1 MEKSKIRIFLY
12 VVDSGSLTKAAT
24 AFGYTTSGISHMMA
38 ALEEEVGFPLLVRS
52 KSGVVP
58 TDNANRLIPIMRSQV
73 SWDEQLQQEVAEISG
88 LNKGTLTIAS
98 YYSIASQWLP
108 TVISR
113 FHRDYPNIQINVLEG
128 VWHEVAANLTE
139 HRADMGFYS
148 YMPSIK
154 YHWIPLKSVPMVVI
168 VPANHRLAEKGMV
181 RLEDLEG
188 ETIIMPDSGSDAD
201 VQTLFANNKKL
212 KYQFSTL
219 HIHTAMAMV
228 EQGVGIS
235 ITNELVTKGHTS
247 NVKILPLD
255 PPRPCEFG
263 LSFPA
268 DTKLTPAAAK
278 FIEYTKTI
286 IRDSS
291 MF

>member
-12 VVDSGSLTKAAT
+12 VVDSGSLTKAAA

-58 TDNANRLIPIMRSQV
+58 TDNASRLIPIMRSQV

-108 TVISR
+108 TIITR
-113 FHRDYPNIQINVLEG
+113 FHRDYPNIEINVIEG
-128 VWHEVAANLTE
+128 VWQEVSSNLTE

-148 YMPSIK
+148 YMPTIK
-154 YHWIPLKSVPMVVI
+154 YHWIPLKNVPLVAVL
-168 VPANHRLAEKGMV
+168 PANHPLAEKTHI
-181 RLEDLEG
+181 RLEDLEN
-188 ETIIMPDSGSDAD
+188 ETIIMPDYGSDVD
-201 VQTLFANNKKL
+201 VENLFANKKQ

-219 HIHTAMAMV
+219 HLQTAMGMV
-228 EQGVGIS
+228 EQGMGVS
-235 ITNELVTKGHTS
+235 ITNELFTKGY
-247 NVKILPLD
+247 NYDVKVLPLD
-255 PPRPCEFG
+255 PPRSTNFG

-278 FIEYTKTI
+278 FIEYTKAI